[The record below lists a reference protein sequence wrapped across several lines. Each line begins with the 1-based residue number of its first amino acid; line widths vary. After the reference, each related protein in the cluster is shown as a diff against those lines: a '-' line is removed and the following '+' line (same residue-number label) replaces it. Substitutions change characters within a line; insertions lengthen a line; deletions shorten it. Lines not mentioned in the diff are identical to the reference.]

1 MINVLASLQGNYSR
15 GKSCKSHLN
24 LLQFVRTRTKPCGD
38 ARARMWN
45 ETKRFGKSSRI
56 PARTIGNTLD
66 CKSIQKTN
74 KQNISPFDQ
83 RGHYEGSLD
92 DIPERMEKVTA
103 IHRVSFFNNPFFFQ
117 LSFAQ
122 DLNVWAALSLQL
134 YGADCTAISSL
145 PFEMNKS
152 EVKHDEIRH

>member
-103 IHRVSFFNNPFFFQ
+103 IHRVSFFNNPFFFNSRSG
-117 LSFAQ
+117 LERVGSAFTAV
-122 DLNVWAALSLQL
+122 VWGRLH
-134 YGADCTAISSL
+134 CHFFTA
-145 PFEMNKS
+145 
-152 EVKHDEIRH
+152 V

>member
-103 IHRVSFFNNPFFFQ
+103 IHRVSFFNNPFFFN
-117 LSFAQ
+117 S
-122 DLNVWAALSLQL
+122 LSLRTWTCGQRFHCSCM
-134 YGADCTAISSL
+134 GPIAL
-145 PFEMNKS
+145 PFLHCRLKWINQKWNMTK
-152 EVKHDEIRH
+152 

>member
-24 LLQFVRTRTKPCGD
+24 LLQFVRTRTKPSGD
-38 ARARMWN
+38 PRERMWN

-56 PARTIGNTLD
+56 PARSIGNTLD

-92 DIPERMEKVTA
+92 DIPERMEKVAA
-103 IHRVSFFNNPFFFQ
+103 IHRVSFFNNPFFLTLFRSA
-117 LSFAQ
+117 LER
-122 DLNVWAALSLQL
+122 VGAAFHCRCM
-134 YGADCTAISSL
+134 G
-145 PFEMNKS
+145 PFVPPFLHRCLKWWINQKWNMTK
-152 EVKHDEIRH
+152 